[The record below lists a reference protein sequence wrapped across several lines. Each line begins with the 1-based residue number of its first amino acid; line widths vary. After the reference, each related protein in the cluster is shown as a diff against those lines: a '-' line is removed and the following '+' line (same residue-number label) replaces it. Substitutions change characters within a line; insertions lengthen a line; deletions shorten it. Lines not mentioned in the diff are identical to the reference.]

1 VKRRLLESAPDTDAL
16 QQPRVRDNFP
26 EMKALII
33 VDLQNDFLP
42 GGALP
47 VPHGDE
53 VIPLANEL
61 QSRFDIVVATKDWHP
76 PNHGSFAA
84 NHPGKKPGDRII
96 LDGIEQILW
105 PTHCVRNTHGAQFAS
120 AFHTSR
126 IAHVFHKGIDP
137 LIDSYS
143 TFFDNAHRRHTG
155 LAHYLSE
162 RSIKNVY
169 LVGLALDY
177 CVKYSA
183 LDARQLGLN
192 THVILDGCR
201 GIDLEPG
208 DIDRA
213 LDEMKR
219 AGAKM
224 LKSAEL

>member
-1 VKRRLLESAPDTDAL
+1 M
-16 QQPRVRDNFP
+16 N
-26 EMKALII
+26 ALII

-61 QSRFDIVVATKDWHP
+61 QRQFDLVVATKDWHP
-76 PNHGSFAA
+76 PDHDSFAA
-84 NHPGKKPGDRII
+84 NHPGKRPGDRII

-105 PTHCVRNTHGAQFAS
+105 PVHCVQNSHGAEFAHS
-120 AFHTSR
+120 FETSR
-126 IAHVFHKGIDP
+126 IAHVFHKGIERS
-137 LIDSYS
+137 IDSYS

-155 LAHYLSE
+155 LADYLKT
-162 RSIKNVY
+162 RSIKDIY
-169 LVGLALDY
+169 LLGLALDY

-183 LDARQLGLN
+183 LDARHLGLN

-201 GIDLEPG
+201 GIELELG
-208 DIDRA
+208 DINRA

-219 AGAKM
+219 VGAV
-224 LKSAEL
+224 LLQSSDLRDKS